1 MYDKKIGDKI
11 RELRE
16 AAGISQAELARRL
29 GYANRSA
36 ISRIEGGYNG
46 FPMDRLNDYASVLHC
61 SVADILGLDADLNY
75 GSELEA
81 VQEIVANEIAAA
93 DAELVAVLISDYNKL
108 NTAGKKEANKRVHE
122 MSQLPAWTE
131 GE

>member
-1 MYDKKIGDKI
+1 MGFDANIKK
-11 RELRE
+11 LRK
-16 AAGISQAELARRL
+16 ARGMTQAELADAL
-29 GYANRSA
+29 GYSDRSM
-36 ISRIEGGYNG
+36 ISHIEKGKTAVPIDKLDD
-46 FPMDRLNDYASVLHC
+46 FAKALNC

-75 GSELEA
+75 GAELEA
-81 VQEIVANEIAAA
+81 VQEIVATEIAAA